1 MFLYYYLFYCC
12 VVMLMQR
19 THNFER
25 QDSKGKPNSLERVNA
40 LKNVNLLLLCL
51 IEMLLACFLK
61 PSQHTHTCLGYCTC
75 RPGRSRY
82 LCAAQWHDQRF
93 RLIWEAEPSANQ
105 PFLMKS
111 YSSYSWFYFH
121 AHSVPQ
127 RTQISAV
134 PGARRGGGRECSAR
148 WAGLGC
154 PARGQSC
161 GLVGCCRCLGGVSL
175 Y

>member
-1 MFLYYYLFYCC
+1 
-12 VVMLMQR
+12 MLMQR

-40 LKNVNLLLLCL
+40 LKNVNLLLFCL

-127 RTQISAV
+127 RTQISAGEPV
-134 PGARRGGGRECSAR
+134 CQSLGQGEAGGGNAR
-148 WAGLGC
+148 PGGLGWG
-154 PARGQSC
+154 AQLGDKAVVWLAAAGALV
-161 GLVGCCRCLGGVSL
+161 GLVCIK
-175 Y
+175 